1 MSWIFAPLPSLGDE
15 NKEPISDANDDAPV
29 PFVEMILSRM
39 EFTTGDSDIL
49 DEEILSRMEFTTG
62 DSDILDE
69 DKSDDIDLFIVSS
82 PVEPLIV
89 GMVLV
94 VAVSIPSPCGTP
106 VVAFVAMTVS
116 EALVEGEGEG
126 EGVGTE
132 AVVVGGACPLGKIW
146 TVV

>member
-39 EFTTGDSDIL
+39 EFTID
-49 DEEILSRMEFTTG
+49 

-116 EALVEGEGEG
+116 EALVEGEGGG

>member
-1 MSWIFAPLPSLGDE
+1 MFAPLSSLGDE
-15 NKEPISDANDDAPV
+15 NKEPISDANDDTLV
-29 PFVEMILSRM
+29 PFA
-39 EFTTGDSDIL
+39 
-49 DEEILSRMEFTTG
+49 EEILSRMEFTTG
-62 DSDILDE
+62 DSDMLVE

-82 PVEPLIV
+82 PVEPLLV
-89 GMVLV
+89 VVVVLV
-94 VAVSIPSPCGTP
+94 AESTPSPCGMP
-106 VVAFVAMTVS
+106 IVAFVAMPVS

>member
-15 NKEPISDANDDAPV
+15 NKEPISDDNDDAPV

-39 EFTTGDSDIL
+39 EFTID
-49 DEEILSRMEFTTG
+49 